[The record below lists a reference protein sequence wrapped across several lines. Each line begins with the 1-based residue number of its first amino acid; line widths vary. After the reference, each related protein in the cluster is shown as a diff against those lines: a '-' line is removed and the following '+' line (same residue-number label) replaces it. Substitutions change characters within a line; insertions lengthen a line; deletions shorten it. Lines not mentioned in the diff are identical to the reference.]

1 MVDKKKLYRMGDEI
15 QAVIRAG
22 EHDRA
27 VELLEEFLD
36 QEGADRRWG
45 LSLLQTVLKN
55 IRDGGVDQEAEAA
68 LLEQEQSIREDLL
81 NMDADSEAWLH
92 RWERARQLNNQAWKD
107 LQTAKS
113 KKEFRSA
120 LALAE
125 QSLEFW
131 PYFLPHVDTKVRCL
145 TKLERKGE
153 AFSCVRWVDA
163 IQPDWPD
170 FEDVRQS
177 PEYREWLEANRN
189 NPVELPD
196 GMATPNEVLPRL
208 DPLQAAPPDQPLND
222 AERLLLR
229 GVRYGKDEWHRARN
243 AALVAVILDG
253 DLPVSELLSMGPQA
267 ADLTCRVYRS
277 ERGELPIGFDS
288 LQKLRHWLIYGST
301 NHPVAQRPNPPPG
314 IRVRLFIDWDLEGI
328 CKKDVEKLLGEIGE
342 KTGIQKLGLRR
353 CRPKKVAGYEKQTG
367 LVRRPVL

>member
-1 MVDKKKLYRMGDEI
+1 MVDKKKLYLMGDEI

-22 EHDRA
+22 EQGRA
-27 VELLEEFLD
+27 VELLEEFLE
-36 QEGADRRWG
+36 QEGTDRRWG

-55 IRDGGVDQEAEAA
+55 IRNNGVDAETDAA
-68 LLEQEQSIREDLL
+68 LSEQERSIREDLL

-92 RWERARQLNNQAWKD
+92 RWERARQLNNQAWQD
-107 LQTAKS
+107 YQTAKS
-113 KKEFRSA
+113 NKEFRSV

-145 TKLERKGE
+145 LKLGCSDE
-153 AFSCVRWVDA
+153 AFACVRWVEA
-163 IQPDWPD
+163 IQPNWPD
-170 FEDVRQS
+170 FADVRS
-177 PEYREWLEANRN
+177 SLEYRKWLKAHRDD
-189 NPVELPD
+189 PVELPE
-196 GMATPNEVLPRL
+196 GMATPDQVLPRL
-208 DPLQAAPPDQPLND
+208 DPENASNPDQPLND

-253 DLPVSELLSMGPQA
+253 DLPVTELLSMGPQA

-277 ERGELPIGFDS
+277 EQGELPIGPDS
-288 LQKLRHWLIYGST
+288 LLKLRHWLIYGST

-314 IRVRLFIDWDLEGI
+314 IRVRLFIGWDLEGI
-328 CKKDVEKLLGEIGE
+328 TRQEVENILAKIGRKAGIKKLSL
-342 KTGIQKLGLRR
+342 QR
-353 CRPKKVAGYEKQTG
+353 CRPRKIAGYERHTG
-367 LVRRPVL
+367 YVRKPIG